1 MGTGK
6 KILIG
11 TGIVAT
17 IGGIAWTINYL
28 MGKKKVGDKLDTI
41 TTAMVHSVKLNG
53 LTLRIDV
60 ILKNPT
66 EGTLTIKQPYVK
78 VLFENKVIGTSQ
90 LQDKVIEIAKYGA
103 KPIDPIYLT
112 IPATGLLTLGDG
124 LFKVLLKK
132 QPAKI
137 TTITTTSIK
146 IGNSFVNYEKPDVI
160 TLKPKA

>member
-1 MGTGK
+1 MGLGK

-11 TGIVAT
+11 TSIAAG
-17 IGGIAWTINYL
+17 IGGLAWGITYL
-28 MGKKKVGDKLDTI
+28 LGKKKVGDKLDTV
-41 TTAMVHSVKLNG
+41 TTAIIHSLKLNG

-66 EGTLTIKQPYVK
+66 EGTLTIKQPYIK
-78 VLFENKVIGTSQ
+78 VLFENKVIATSQ
-90 LQDKVIEIAKYGA
+90 IQDKVIEIVKYGA
-103 KPIDPIYLT
+103 KPIEPIYLT

-124 LFKVLLKK
+124 LFKVLIKK

-137 TTITTTSIK
+137 TTITITSLK
-146 IGNSFVNYEKPDVI
+146 IGSKYITYEKPDVI

>member
-1 MGTGK
+1 MELGK

-11 TGIVAT
+11 TGIAAG
-17 IGGIAWTINYL
+17 IGGLVWGISYL
-28 MGKKKVGDKLDTI
+28 LGKKKVGDKLDTV
-41 TTAMVHSVKLNG
+41 TTAMIHSLKLNG

-78 VLFENKVIGTSQ
+78 VLFENKVIGTS
-90 LQDKVIEIAKYGA
+90 LIQDKVIEIAKYGA
-103 KPIDPIYLT
+103 KPIEPIYLT

-124 LFKVLLKK
+124 LLKVLIKK

-137 TTITTTSIK
+137 TTVTITSLK
-146 IGNSFVNYEKPDVI
+146 IGSKYITYEKPDVI

>member
-1 MGTGK
+1 MEAGK

-11 TGIVAT
+11 TGIAAAV
-17 IGGIAWTINYL
+17 GGLVWGISYL
-28 MGKKKVGDKLDTI
+28 LGKKKVGDKLDTV
-41 TTAMVHSVKLNG
+41 TTAMIHSLKLNG

-78 VLFENKVIGTSQ
+78 VLFANKVIGTSQ
-90 LQDKVIEIAKYGA
+90 IQDKVIEIAKYGA
-103 KPIDPIYLT
+103 KPIEPIYLT

-124 LFKVLLKK
+124 LFKVLIKK

-137 TTITTTSIK
+137 TTVTITSIK
-146 IGNSFVNYEKPDVI
+146 IGSKYVTYEKPDVI

>member
-1 MGTGK
+1 MGTGR

-11 TGIVAT
+11 TGIAALL
-17 IGGIAWTINYL
+17 GGIAWGISYL
-28 MGKKKVGDKLDTI
+28 MGKKKVGDKLDTV
-41 TTAMVHSVKLNG
+41 TTALVHSLKLNG

-60 ILKNPT
+60 MMKNPT

-78 VLFENKVIGTSQ
+78 VLYENKVIGTSQ
-90 LQDKVIEIAKYGA
+90 IQDKVIEIVKYGA
-103 KPIDPIYLT
+103 KPIEPIFLT

-124 LFKVLLKK
+124 LFKVLMKK

-137 TTITTTSIK
+137 TTITITSIK
-146 IGNSFVNYEKPDVI
+146 IGNKFVSYEKPEVI

>member
-1 MGTGK
+1 MGLGK

-11 TGIVAT
+11 TGIAAG
-17 IGGIAWTINYL
+17 IGGIAWGLSYL
-28 MGKKKVGDKLDTI
+28 LGKKKTGDKLDTV
-41 TTAMVHSVKLNG
+41 TSAMVHSIKLNG

-66 EGTLTIKQPYVK
+66 EGTLTFKQPYVR
-78 VLFENKVIGTSQ
+78 VLYENKLIGSSQ
-90 LQDKVIEIAKYGA
+90 IQDKVIEIGKYGV
-103 KPIDPIYLT
+103 KPLPAIYLT

-132 QPAKI
+132 QPANI
-137 TTITTTSIK
+137 TTVTVTSIK
-146 IGNSFVNYEKPDVI
+146 IGGKFISYEKPDVI

>member
-1 MGTGK
+1 MGSGR

-11 TGIVAT
+11 TGILAG
-17 IGGIAWTINYL
+17 IGGLVWGINYL
-28 MGKKKVGDKLDTI
+28 LGKKNVGDKLDTV
-41 TTAMVHSVKLNG
+41 TTAMVHSIKLNG

-66 EGTLTIKQPYVK
+66 QGTLTIKQPYVK
-78 VLFENKVIGTSQ
+78 VLFEKKVIGTSQ
-90 LQDKVIEIAKYGA
+90 IQDKVIEISKYGS

-124 LFKVLLKK
+124 LLKLLVKK
-132 QPAKI
+132 QPATI
-137 TTITTTSIK
+137 TTITMTAIK
-146 IGNSFVNYEKPDVI
+146 VGNKFLSYEKPDVI